1 MERRHYGGKETRA
14 LRMGFTHS
22 PLAFELRAAGP
33 PAAPEEEEA
42 AVSAATA
49 SSEPSSLPVHL
60 FGPGNNVFFFFF
72 IRLRTTCGL
81 ATSCVYLTEATFF
94 TAQTQLGLGGLA
106 AGLRSVSRYCKN
118 HAP

>member
-1 MERRHYGGKETRA
+1 MKRRHYGGKETSV
-14 LRMGFTHS
+14 LRTGFTHS

-33 PAAPEEEEA
+33 PAAPEEEEEA

-60 FGPGNNVFFFFF
+60 FGPGNKFF

-81 ATSCVYLTEATFF
+81 ATPCVYLTEATFF
-94 TAQTQLGLGGLA
+94 TALTQLGLGGL
-106 AGLRSVSRYCKN
+106 LQESR
-118 HAP
+118 PLVVPR

>member
-1 MERRHYGGKETRA
+1 MKRRHCGGKETRV
-14 LRMGFTHS
+14 LRTGFTHS

-33 PAAPEEEEA
+33 PAAPEEEGEEA

-60 FGPGNNVFFFFF
+60 FGPGNNFF

-81 ATSCVYLTEATFF
+81 ATPCVYLTEGTFF
-94 TAQTQLGLGGLA
+94 TALTQQGLAGLA
-106 AGLRSVSRYCKN
+106 AGLRSASRYCKN